1 MKQSKAGASFRW
13 LGGESQAVS
22 LVKEEETIQALS
34 GVFVV
39 LFSNDEESCLE
50 ISLRFSLSPQLSV

>member
-1 MKQSKAGASFRW
+1 M
-13 LGGESQAVS
+13 S

-39 LFSNDEESCLE
+39 LFSNDEHP
-50 ISLRFSLSPQLSV
+50 SLKSASRFSLSPQLSI